1 MLRYRSDIDRS
12 GDRLLVTSLMM
23 RQGFEVV
30 RVLRKAL
37 RNERGGT
44 VTHFS
49 NEHRAPLTTMSV
61 PRMTDE
67 LLDVAYTECEAIL
80 RTKLREISRVR
91 HCAKGS
97 KITWVL

>member
-1 MLRYRSDIDRS
+1 
-12 GDRLLVTSLMM
+12 
-23 RQGFEVV
+23 
-30 RVLRKAL
+30 VLRKAL

-49 NEHRAPLTTMSV
+49 NEHRAPLTIMSV

-80 RTKLREISRVR
+80 RTKLRGISRVR

-97 KITWVL
+97 KFTWVL